1 MALTK
6 DDIIGSLQS
15 GLGLSRSDSSR
26 YLESTLEI
34 IKSSLVDGDDVLISG
49 FGKFIVK
56 RKAARRGR
64 NPATGKE
71 LTLPKR
77 KVVKFRWSPVMR
89 EKIDGKPPRHTRDRW
104 VAKARA
110 RFSGA
115 ARKH

>member
-26 YLESTLEI
+26 YLESALEI
-34 IKSSLVDGDDVLISG
+34 IKSSLADGDGVLISG

-64 NPATGKE
+64 NPATGE
-71 LTLPKR
+71 RLTLPKR
-77 KVVKFRWSPVMR
+77 KVVKFRWSPVLR
-89 EKIDGKPPRHTRDRW
+89 ARIDAKPPRH
-104 VAKARA
+104 ARVGRPGKGRA
-110 RFSGA
+110 GSSGGTG
-115 ARKH
+115 KH